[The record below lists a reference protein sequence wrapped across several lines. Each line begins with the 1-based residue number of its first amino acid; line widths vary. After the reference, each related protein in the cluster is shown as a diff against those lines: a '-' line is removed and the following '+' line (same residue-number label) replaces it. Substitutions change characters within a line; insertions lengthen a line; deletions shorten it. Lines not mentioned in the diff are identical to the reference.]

1 MESCP
6 ARQLYMQPTEWSQR
20 KDWRELRLR
29 EIWSQI
35 WLVKDNGNFVSAFSS
50 MKKQGSI
57 PEIQREAFSY
67 RESIKEPM
75 S

>member
-6 ARQLYMQPTEWSQR
+6 ARQLYIQPTEWSQR

-35 WLVKDNGNFVSAFSS
+35 WLVKDNGNIFSAVSS
-50 MKKQGSI
+50 MKNQGSI

-67 RESIKEPM
+67 WKSIKEPM